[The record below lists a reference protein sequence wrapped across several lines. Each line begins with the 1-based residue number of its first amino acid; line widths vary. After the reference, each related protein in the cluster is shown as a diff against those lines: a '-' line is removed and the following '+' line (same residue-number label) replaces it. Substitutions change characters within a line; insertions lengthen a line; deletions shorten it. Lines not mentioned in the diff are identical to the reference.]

1 VATSDSRPADPFG
14 ATTAGVTT
22 VLDAIQTDAAV
33 NPGNSGGPLVN
44 AAGQVVGINSAIAS
58 TGSSGNIGVGFAIPI
73 DQARVVASQL
83 IATGR
88 ASHPLLGVS
97 LADATDANGNG
108 LARVQALAA
117 GGPAAKAGIKVGD
130 VVVAVGDQKT
140 AGAEAVIA
148 AVRTHQPGDRVR
160 VTVLRDGV
168 RRTFTVSLSNAADSQ
183 G

>member
-1 VATSDSRPADPFG
+1 
-14 ATTAGVTT
+14 

-58 TGSSGNIGVGFAIPI
+58 TGSDGNIGVGFAIPI
-73 DQARVVASQL
+73 DQAKVIAAQL
-83 IATGR
+83 ISTGR

-97 LADATDANGNG
+97 LANATGAGGDE
-108 LARVQALAA
+108 LARVQALSP
-117 GGPAAKAGIKVGD
+117 GGAAAKAGLKTGD
-130 VVVAVGDQKT
+130 VIVQVGDQQT

-148 AVRTHQPGDRVR
+148 AVRSHQPGEHVR
-160 VTVLRDGV
+160 VTVLRNGA
-168 RRTFTVSLSNAADSQ
+168 RMTFTVTLANATDSQ